1 MGYKLLDTK
10 YLGCRHPMMV
20 ECPVHGAFKTT
31 WSNINSGHGC
41 KKCGSERRAQA
52 TRHSYQWAKEVIE
65 GNGCALVSKE
75 FHSIHEKL
83 EIFCPVHGVFRQS
96 LVQNERSKGCPRCSR
111 DKGCKSKSLGYDKAK
126 IIVESAGYEFP
137 YQQYHN
143 NRTKMDM
150 ICKKHGVFHMTINDI
165 NRGRHCPV
173 CSREQASLKM
183 SREGSPLWKG
193 GASPLE
199 KQLRESLSKWTAN
212 QLREKD
218 YKCEI
223 TGKTGNLNVHHMTS
237 FSSIL
242 EKTLNDVGAPREKQV
257 RDYSVEEID
266 EIQSAFIKNNDKMAN
281 PVVMLEEVHKKFHQF
296 CGGYSKPT
304 SFKQLEEFKKAIATG
319 AVVIDAA

>member
-10 YLGCRHPMMV
+10 YLGCCHPMMI

-31 WSNINSGHGC
+31 WSNINNGRGC
-41 KKCGSERRAQA
+41 RKCGSERRAQA
-52 TRHSYQWAKEVIE
+52 TRHPYQWAKEVIE
-65 GNGCALVSKE
+65 GNGCTLVSKE
-75 FHSIHEKL
+75 FHNIHEKL
-83 EIFCPVHGVFRQS
+83 EMFCPVHGVFRQS
-96 LVQNERSKGCPRCSR
+96 LVQNEKSKGCPQCSR
-111 DKGCKSKSLGYDKAK
+111 EKGGRSRSLGYDKAK
-126 IIVESAGYEFP
+126 EIVESAGYELPCQP
-137 YQQYHN
+137 YRN
-143 NRTKMDM
+143 NRTKMD
-150 ICKKHGVFHMTINDI
+150 IVCKKHGVFHMTINDI
-165 NRGRHCPV
+165 NRGRHCPA

-193 GASPLE
+193 GISPLE

-242 EKTLNDVGAPREKQV
+242 EKTLNDVGSPREKQV

-266 EIQSAFIKNNDKMAN
+266 EIQKEFIKNNDKMAN